1 MSNQVI
7 LVDKNDNEV
16 GLEEKITAHKKKL
29 LHRAFSIFLFNKSSE
44 ILLQKRAPNKYHSG
58 NLWTNTCCSHPLPSI
73 SLLESAKKRLV
84 EEMGIEAELKKI
96 FVYSP
101 AIQASGKFC
110 NLISDGGPKGFKPN
124 SLKGLIE
131 LKNKTKIG
139 STAKSANKINI
150 K

>member
-1 MSNQVI
+1 MPTNKYIAKTADPFGFNFAKLNPAS
-7 LVDKNDNEV
+7 
-16 GLEEKITAHKKKL
+16 EETAKHKKTDPKTS
-29 LHRAFSIFLFNKSSE
+29 F
-44 ILLQKRAPNKYHSG
+44 
-58 NLWTNTCCSHPLPSI
+58 
-73 SLLESAKKRLV
+73 
-84 EEMGIEAELKKI
+84 AELKKI

-150 K
+150 KWFGIASFLLKFETNIYISQPNFLKRPNIPTINIT

>member
-1 MSNQVI
+1 MIKKSYI
-7 LVDKNDNEV
+7 
-16 GLEEKITAHKKKL
+16 KI
-29 LHRAFSIFLFNKSSE
+29 
-44 ILLQKRAPNKYHSG
+44 
-58 NLWTNTCCSHPLPSI
+58 
-73 SLLESAKKRLV
+73 AKKSA
-84 EEMGIEAELKKI
+84 GIQISELKKI